1 MEARQMLIGQKSKV
15 FLIFFVLLIDGCTNK
30 QEYNLQSKSS
40 DVFMGKTSKYFYLKD
55 SEGKEYKIEKL
66 SGAEFDKLIEENGK
80 KVSSEL
86 NNSFSI
92 LAYEL
97 KDNRIIIEQ
106 SDNYALY
113 PSKEAAFRI
122 LRNFSGP
129 KSVEI
134 LEGLNPYNEKF
145 IQLTDSIVH
154 EVYEK
159 YNIRPGNEDVE
170 ILDRI
175 VANKRLKDKNNL
187 KGDIIYFIAFVG
199 EKIRKSHNAEWA
211 IKKSELDN
219 RTWTPYLQYLNKP
232 IFFDDLLYT
241 SLDDLNNKSPLK
253 TTYTYIE
260 DAIVNIKASK
270 HYQ

>member
-1 MEARQMLIGQKSKV
+1 MLIGQRSKV
-15 FLIFFVLLIDGCTNK
+15 YIVLLMLLFAGCTGK
-30 QEYNLQSKSS
+30 QENNLQSKSS
-40 DVFMGKTSKYFYLKD
+40 DVFMGKASKYFYLKD

-66 SGAEFDKLIEENGK
+66 SEAEFEKLIQENGK
-80 KVSSEL
+80 KVSSDL
-86 NNSFSI
+86 TNSFSI

-122 LRNFSGP
+122 LHNFSGP

-145 IQLTDSIVH
+145 IQLSDSIVH

-159 YNIRPGNEDVE
+159 YDIKPGNEDLE
-170 ILDRI
+170 TLDRI
-175 VANKRLKDKNNL
+175 VANKRLQDENNL

-199 EKIRKSHNAEWA
+199 EKIRKSHSVEWA

-270 HYQ
+270 HY